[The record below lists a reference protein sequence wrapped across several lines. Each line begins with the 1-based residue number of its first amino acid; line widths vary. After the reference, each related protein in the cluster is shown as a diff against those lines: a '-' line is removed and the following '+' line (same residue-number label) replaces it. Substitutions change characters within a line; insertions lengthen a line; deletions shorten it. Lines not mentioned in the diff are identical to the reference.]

1 MIELLKR
8 LLGKR
13 PAINFRELINK
24 GAVVVDVRTPDEFK
38 AGHFPKSRNI
48 PLDQVSGKLEEL
60 KKLGKPLI
68 LVCRSGTR
76 AGIAKRLIMAKGMEV
91 HNGGSWIG
99 LYNKI

>member
-60 KKLGKPLI
+60 KKTGKAAHP
-68 LVCRSGTR
+68 GMP
-76 AGIAKRLIMAKGMEV
+76 KRHQGRNRKTID
-91 HNGGSWIG
+91 NGQRNGSA
-99 LYNKI
+99 